1 MNADVYNVKNEKV
14 STMDLPD
21 GLFAAPW
28 RPALVQQV
36 LLAQRANARRPWA
49 HAKDRSEVS
58 GGGKKPWRQKGT
70 GRARHGSI
78 RSPLWSGG
86 GKAHGPSKERD
97 FSQKV
102 NKKMRRA
109 ALASVLSKKLRD
121 SEVKVFDSLQVS
133 GPKTKFASEMLRG
146 ILNFKKTDKRFDV
159 LLVRDPENKDILRA
173 MRNLQKTQVLSADSL
188 NIQDLL
194 SYKYVFLESKAV
206 PYIHAPGSTDARTES
221 NSETKPE
228 EVVKK
233 AKPKTKAKPK
243 AKAK

>member
-1 MNADVYNVKNEKV
+1 MTTDVYNVKNEKV
-14 STMDLPD
+14 SSVELPD

-70 GRARHGSI
+70 GRSRHGSI

-86 GKAHGPSKERD
+86 GKSHGPNKERD

-109 ALASVLSKKLRD
+109 AMASVLSRKLRD
-121 SEVKVFDSLQVS
+121 SQVKVFDSLAVS
-133 GPKTKFASEMLRG
+133 EPKTKLASEMLRG
-146 ILNFKKTDKRFDV
+146 ILIANAKKTTKRFDI
-159 LLVRDPENKDILRA
+159 LLVRDPENKTILRA
-173 MRNLQKTQVLSADSL
+173 VRNLPKTRVLSPASL
-188 NIQDLL
+188 NIEDLL
-194 SYKYVFLESKAV
+194 NYKYIFMETKAV
-206 PYIHAPGSTDARTES
+206 SHIQVPD
-221 NSETKPE
+221 
-228 EVVKK
+228 
-233 AKPKTKAKPK
+233 
-243 AKAK
+243 